1 MRRFTL
7 PLLILGCIALAA
19 LLTWVAVSGSFGR
32 RQAPAPAATT
42 PAERT
47 ISQPLPPFRK
57 IDVSGSADIT
67 LVQGDAESVA
77 LPAEPRAKGVLRAS
91 VRDDT
96 LYVESM
102 DHAHWW
108 DLVLD
113 GGREQRPPIVIALRN
128 VDAIVAAGTVKVTAA
143 TLKADDLRI
152 SGAGVTSL
160 RIDDLTVREL
170 KLVGAGAL
178 RADLAGR
185 ATDATVTISG
195 AGEFRG
201 AKFVTQN
208 ATVTVAGAGK
218 VIVNAEKTLK
228 ATISGAGSV
237 EYFGN
242 PDVTERISGAGRVRR
257 RDATASGASHVA
269 LAD

>member
-1 MRRFTL
+1 MRRLTL

-32 RQAPAPAATT
+32 RPAAPAAAGT

-57 IDVSGSADIT
+57 IEVSGSADVT

-77 LPAEPRAKGVLRAS
+77 LPAEQRVKGTLRAS
-91 VRDDT
+91 VRDGT
-96 LYVESM
+96 LYVESK

-108 DLVLD
+108 DLVLE
-113 GGREQRPPIVIALRN
+113 GGREQRTPIVISLREL
-128 VDAIVAAGTVKVTAA
+128 DAIVAAGTVKVTAA

-152 SGAGVTSL
+152 SGAGGTSL

-185 ATDATVTISG
+185 ATDTILTISG

-228 ATISGAGSV
+228 ATISGAGTV
-237 EYFGN
+237 EYLGN

-257 RDATASGASHVA
+257 RDAASASTQVA